1 MEDAQRRA
9 VPIDTDI
16 AIRLEHWM
24 QSERDYAMSEQRGLI
39 WPDRPSCRA
48 KRCHALGP
56 DDRGEPEDSRMIKY
70 CSQCGALVVKKIPP
84 GDHLPR
90 HVCNRCEHIH
100 YHNPKIV
107 AGCIPE
113 WENQILLC
121 RRAIE
126 PRIGLW
132 TFPAG
137 FMELGESTE
146 EAAVRETLEEA
157 HAQVKITTLYAV
169 LSLPHI
175 GQVYLVFRGRMV
187 TPSYGPGPESLEVRL
202 FSLASIPWEQIAF
215 PVVRETLRRYVNDVA
230 SGQFQL
236 HLASLED
243 RLPSSRARGDG

>member
-1 MEDAQRRA
+1 MLPVPTAGVASREVRA
-9 VPIDTDI
+9 
-16 AIRLEHWM
+16 M
-24 QSERDYAMSEQRGLI
+24 M
-39 WPDRPSCRA
+39 
-48 KRCHALGP
+48 
-56 DDRGEPEDSRMIKY
+56 KY
-70 CSQCGALVVKKIPP
+70 CSQCGAPVVKKIPP

-113 WENQILLC
+113 WESQILLC

-126 PRIGLW
+126 PRLGLW

-146 EAAVRETLEEA
+146 EAAIRETLEEA
-157 HAQVKITTLYAV
+157 HAAVKITALYAV

-187 TPSYGPGPESLEVRL
+187 APSYKPGPESLEVRL
-202 FSLASIPWEQIAF
+202 FSLASIPWDQIAF
-215 PVVRETLRRYVNDVA
+215 PVVRETLRRYVDDVA

-243 RLPSSRARGDG
+243 SLPSSHVPGG